1 MSTLDIKATKRTR
14 DRYQRISSLYDLMEF
29 LPEKKYH
36 LWRQRLW
43 SLVKGPKVLEVGVG
57 TGKNIPYYPEDVKIT
72 AIDLTPGM
80 IKHAQ
85 KIAKELG
92 VDIEI
97 SLGDA
102 QALDFPDANFD
113 TVVATFVFC
122 SVPDPGLGLK
132 EIKRVLKPDGQ
143 LLMLDHVRSENVVLG
158 KAMDILNPL
167 IVRMMGANINRKT
180 VENVK
185 NGGFKIEKAE
195 QLALGDIFRFTVARP
210 KS

>member
-1 MSTLDIKATKRTR
+1 MTTLDIEATMQTR
-14 DRYQRISSLYDLMEF
+14 DRYQRISSHYDLMEF

-36 LWRQRLW
+36 PWRQRLW
-43 SLVKGPKVLEVGVG
+43 SLVKGPNVLEVGVG
-57 TGKNIPYYPEDVKIT
+57 TGKNIPFYPAGVKIT

-80 IKHAQ
+80 IRYAQ
-85 KIAKELG
+85 KNAEELG
-92 VDIEI
+92 AGVEI
-97 SLGDA
+97 DLGDV
-102 QALDFPDANFD
+102 QALEFPDASFD

-143 LLMLDHVRSENVVLG
+143 LLMLDHVRSENIVLG
-158 KAMDILNPL
+158 KVMDIINP
-167 IVRMMGANINRKT
+167 IAVRVMGANINRKT

-195 QLALGDIFRFTVARP
+195 RIALGDIFRFIIAKP
-210 KS
+210 